1 MKIIFLNNVS
11 IANSMFL
18 FLTEKCAT
26 YYNVIGADVL
36 YYAKKTKFLVDN
48 RYYPNIITTFAY
60 LILSINFNKKF
71 VSWLTLLVTIVSLA
85 VHVSMSAP
93 QELSLRAKSIQLTL
107 MYVPSVA
114 HALMYVL
121 LRLSVFPLN

>member
-1 MKIIFLNNVS
+1 
-11 IANSMFL
+11 MFL

-26 YYNVIGADVL
+26 YYNVRGADVL

>member
-1 MKIIFLNNVS
+1 
-11 IANSMFL
+11 MFL

-26 YYNVIGADVL
+26 YYNVIEADVL
-36 YYAKKTKFLVDN
+36 NYAKKTKFLVDN